1 MASSSAERAE
11 RAGLAGPA
19 AAAETAEL
27 AHSARRRRPAALRRW
42 AVAVAVYLIAVFH
55 RTSLGVAGLQA
66 ASRFGISPS
75 QLSIFVLLQLGV
87 YAVMQIPTGILVDRY
102 GPRRLLITAAATMG
116 LAQLLFAVAGSYPV
130 ALLARAVLGLGDA
143 LTFVSV
149 LRFAAGQFTPRRY
162 PLVVALTGTVGSIG
176 NVVATL
182 PLTVLLRDLGW
193 TPTFAVAGG
202 LSLISGLAVYAMLP
216 RSSRRPG
223 WPGSST
229 ELRAAAGRV
238 GQRVLLAWRLPGTRA
253 GFWLHFTAMSTSL
266 MFGVLWGM
274 PYLVQ
279 SQGFSRSAASA
290 LLLASVLVAIAAGP
304 GIGYLIARRPAV
316 RVPLAIGS
324 CLATVLGWY
333 AALAAYS
340 GTVPRGLLIA
350 LVLLTATGAPV
361 SGIGFA
367 VVRDY
372 NGPAIVGTAT
382 GVVNVAGFLA
392 GIASCLILG
401 WVLDAAGADA
411 SGYRIAFAAAV
422 TVQLVGLVELVR
434 WWLRARRSVLRAL
447 DRGESAPVV
456 IVRHRWDLG

>member
-1 MASSSAERAE
+1 M
-11 RAGLAGPA
+11 
-19 AAAETAEL
+19 
-27 AHSARRRRPAALRRW
+27 
-42 AVAVAVYLIAVFH
+42 
-55 RTSLGVAGLQA
+55 AGLQA

-102 GPRRLLITAAATMG
+102 GPRRLLILAALTMG
-116 LAQLLFAVAGSYPV
+116 VAQLLFAVAGSYPV

-162 PLVVALTGTVGSIG
+162 PLVVALTGTLGSVG

-182 PLTVLLRDLGW
+182 PLTLLLRDAGW
-193 TPTFAVAGG
+193 TPTFLAAGG
-202 LSLISGLAVYAMLP
+202 LSLVSGLVVYLALP
-216 RSSRRPG
+216 RSPRRSALPS
-223 WPGSST
+223 GSA
-229 ELRAAAGRV
+229 ELRAAVGRV
-238 GQRVLLAWRLPGTRA
+238 GHRVLAAWRLPGTRA

-266 MFGVLWGM
+266 MFGVLWGL
-274 PYLVQ
+274 PFLVQ
-279 SQGFSRSAASA
+279 SQGYSRDSASG

-316 RVPLAIGS
+316 RVPLAMGS

-333 AALAAYS
+333 AVLATFA
-340 GTVPRGLLIA
+340 GPVPRGLLIA
-350 LVLLTATGAPV
+350 LVLLTAVGAPV

-367 VVRDY
+367 LARDY

-382 GVVNVAGFLA
+382 GVVNVAGFVA
-392 GIASCLILG
+392 SITSCLVVG
-401 WVLDAAGADA
+401 WVLDVVGKTDRA
-411 SGYRIAFAAAV
+411 GYRLAFAAAV
-422 TVQLVGLVELVR
+422 TVQLIGLVQLVN

-447 DRGESAPVV
+447 EGGEPAPVL
-456 IVRHRWDLG
+456 IIRHRWDLA